1 MDFQLTITP
10 EKNGG
15 NNLTLDPTK
24 ISLWASHSLS
34 QSLFHPT
41 HASPGCLPLICQLYS
56 QKFNH
61 SLAMNL
67 PGYFHPISVTPCP
80 TSRYMHCFLDFQDL
94 PYTQC
99 LVLPAKKIKIFSA
112 WPQGFDS
119 SHIDGEMWHVK
130 EEGKRQ
136 KDYFDHQSSW
146 LLKNF
151 SSLFREPSSPL
162 PFPCRDFGPSQHFLF
177 SPWFSNLFSG
187 LLKAK
192 LYAEPLTALEAKPSI
207 SSPNKHWVHC
217 LKENICLLELQV

>member
-1 MDFQLTITP
+1 MHTSPPPPPPRNCFICKTFLRPLQLGLVTNASLVYLFYHGLP
-10 EKNGG
+10 VNYNARKNGG

-99 LVLPAKKIKIFSA
+99 LVLPAKKNQDIFSLA
-112 WPQGFDS
+112 S
-119 SHIDGEMWHVK
+119 RI
-130 EEGKRQ
+130 
-136 KDYFDHQSSW
+136 W
-146 LLKNF
+146 LLTHRWWNVTCE
-151 SSLFREPSSPL
+151 R
-162 PFPCRDFGPSQHFLF
+162 RR
-177 SPWFSNLFSG
+177 
-187 LLKAK
+187 
-192 LYAEPLTALEAKPSI
+192 
-207 SSPNKHWVHC
+207 
-217 LKENICLLELQV
+217 